1 MGSLKTIDLL
11 VFLVYFVIVASY
23 GYWVYSRKKKS
34 SIAASH
40 DYFLAEGSLTWW
52 AIGASL
58 IASNISAEQFIG
70 MSGNGY
76 FVGIA
81 VAAYEW
87 LAAVALIIIA
97 VWFMPVYLK
106 NRIYTMP
113 QFLKTRYNETVS
125 LIMAIFW
132 LLLYVFV
139 NLTSILYLGAI
150 AISGLIGPEYLHQV
164 MLALAVFSL
173 IITLGGMKVIGYTD
187 VIQVA
192 VLIIGGFATI
202 YFALT
207 IVSESFGLGRDALAG
222 FNTLV
227 QKAPDHFHMIL
238 PKPDAATV
246 NAAVA
251 GDAAAQNSIDKY
263 LILPGIAMY
272 FAGQWI
278 VNLNYWGCNQ
288 YITQRALG
296 ADLQTAR
303 KGILFA
309 GFLKLLMPIIVM
321 LPGIAA
327 YVLHQ
332 NGGLTGLRGMDDAY
346 SAILGFLPPGLKG
359 LAIAALTAA
368 IVASL
373 AGKLNSIGTIFTL
386 DIYMKYFKKHDVHAA
401 NDAKARGEKHE
412 VNSENTENQMVWIG
426 RLVALVATVL
436 AVTFE
441 WKDLLGIGGKGGF
454 TFIQE
459 YTGFI
464 SPGVFAM
471 FILGMFWKRT
481 TGTAAVV
488 GLITGLLMSVFF
500 KLLAVPLFGHETLLY
515 SAFPTV
521 ENGERIWRIP
531 FLINMGWAFFFTMLI
546 MVAIS
551 MAGPKVNPKAFAL
564 DKSMF
569 KVSPGITAMIVTT
582 IMVLA
587 AIYIKFW

>member
-1 MGSLKTIDLL
+1 MNTLVPKDYFVFVIYFLL
-11 VFLVYFVIVASY
+11 VSSY
-23 GYWVYSRKKKS
+23 GYWIYRKKKKA
-34 SIAASH
+34 SITASH

-87 LAAVALIIIA
+87 IAALALIIIA
-97 VWFMPVYLK
+97 VWFIPIYLK
-106 NRIYTMP
+106 NKIYTMP

-139 NLTSILYLGAI
+139 NLTSILYLGAV
-150 AISGLIGPEYLHQV
+150 AISGLVGPQYLHGV
-164 MLALAVFSL
+164 MIALAIFSL

-207 IVSESFGLGRDALAG
+207 IVSEKFGLGRDAIAG
-222 FNTLV
+222 FKTLMS
-227 QKAPDHFHMIL
+227 QAPDHFHMIL
-238 PKPDAATV
+238 KKPTAGTPQNDV
-246 NAAVA
+246 N
-251 GDAAAQNSIDKY
+251 KY

-327 YVLHQ
+327 YVLHT
-332 NGGLTGLRGMDDAY
+332 NGHLPGLRGMDDAY
-346 SAILGFLPPGLKG
+346 SAILGFLPAGLKG

-386 DIYMKYFKKHDVHAA
+386 DIYLKYFKKKTVQTVDTTQSRDVLTSDLASKELA
-401 NDAKARGEKHE
+401 EK
-412 VNSENTENQMVWIG
+412 NMVWVGRMAALAAITIG
-426 RLVALVATVL
+426 VL
-436 AVTFE
+436 FE
-441 WKDLLGIGGKGGF
+441 WTDLLGIGGVGGF
-454 TFIQE
+454 TFIQK

-481 TGTAAVV
+481 TGTAAVA
-488 GLITGLLMSVFF
+488 GLITGFVMAIFF
-500 KLLAVPLFGHETLLY
+500 NSFAVSILGHDNFMYT
-515 SAFPTV
+515 AFKNNDGV
-521 ENGERIWRIP
+521 YEIP
-531 FLINMGWAFFFTMLI
+531 FLINMGWAFVITMLV
-546 MVAIS
+546 MVGIS
-551 MAGPKVNPKAFAL
+551 LAGPKDSPKAFEL

-569 KVSPGITAMIVTT
+569 KLKPSIVAMIVTT
-582 IMVLA
+582 VLILVA
-587 AIYIKFW
+587 LYVKFW

>member
-1 MGSLKTIDLL
+1 MNSLPILDISI
-11 VFLVYFVIVASY
+11 FVIYFILVAGY
-23 GYWVYSRKKKS
+23 GYWVYSKKKKATIS
-34 SIAASH
+34 ASH

-87 LAAVALIIIA
+87 IAALALIIIA

-106 NRIYTMP
+106 NKIYTMP

-132 LLLYVFV
+132 LFLYVFV
-139 NLTSILYLGAI
+139 NLTSILFLGAI
-150 AISGLIGPEYLHQV
+150 AISGLIGPEYLHAV
-164 MLALAVFSL
+164 MIALAVFSL

-207 IVSESFGLGRDALAG
+207 IVSEKFGLGRDAIAG
-222 FNTLV
+222 FKTLMA
-227 QKAPDHFHMIL
+227 QAPDHFHMIL
-238 PKPDAATV
+238 KKPTEASSQEDI
-246 NAAVA
+246 N
-251 GDAAAQNSIDKY
+251 KY

-332 NGGLTGLRGMDDAY
+332 NGHLEGLRGMDDAY
-346 SAILGFLPPGLKG
+346 SAILGFLPSGLKG

-386 DIYMKYFKKHDVHAA
+386 DIYMKYFKKKEVTAGA
-401 NDAKARGEKHE
+401 EGTEK
-412 VNSENTENQMVWIG
+412 SMVWIG
-426 RLVALVATVL
+426 RMTAAVAIVL
-436 AVTFE
+436 AVLFE

-481 TGTAAVV
+481 TGTAAVA
-488 GLITGLLMSVFF
+488 GLITGLVVIIFF
-500 KLLAVPLFGHETLLY
+500 KLFIVQIFGNETILY
-515 SAFPTV
+515 TAFKNA
-521 ENGERIWRIP
+521 EGKYEIP
-531 FLINMGWAFFFTMLI
+531 FLINMGWSFVITLLVMIGVSL
-546 MVAIS
+546 
-551 MAGPKVNPKAFAL
+551 AGPKVNPKAFEL
-564 DKSMF
+564 DKAMF
-569 KVSPGITAMIVTT
+569 KLKPSIIAMIVATLLILT
-582 IMVLA
+582 
-587 AIYIKFW
+587 AIYVKFW